1 MTLNQITYRYIYD
14 LTAFFLPHLKRKDKK
29 EFDLL
34 IRRVKSRVP
43 HISNFKYVF
52 DESIWYP
59 DNPELYNNHILFM
72 VQLSSQVEIFRYSML
87 VDNGMD
93 QDMVSAPLLEVK
105 VA

>member
-1 MTLNQITYRYIYD
+1 MTLSQITYRYIYD
-14 LTAFFLPHLKRKDKK
+14 LTAFFLSHLKRKDKK

-34 IRRVKSRVP
+34 LTRVKSRVP
-43 HISNFKYVF
+43 HILNFKYVF
-52 DESIWYP
+52 DESVWPP
-59 DNPELYNNHILFM
+59 DGPELYNNHIVFM
-72 VQLSSQVEIFRYSML
+72 VQLNSQVEIFRFSML